1 MIKGYQ
7 ERLLKIYDGIREHEL
22 KSLESRKEEIDKVLP
37 EALNIEAEIG
47 KLCIQVS
54 ISAFKD
60 IDNRELYLKNLKEKI
75 TDLRM
80 KKSELLV
87 SHNYPMDYL
96 TLKYQC
102 EKCRDTGFII
112 NKKCDCYFNK
122 LVKLYYENSD
132 MKEVLKVRGF
142 NNFNLDYF
150 DVHKINNL
158 ESPRKNMEKN
168 LSTAMN
174 FIRNFNDSD
183 ENLLFYGTAGTGKT
197 YLSQCVAKELLD
209 KGILV
214 VYRTCDDLMK
224 DLKEIKFNN
233 NHTLENLIVNC
244 DLLII
249 DDLGTE
255 QMTDF
260 TRTEFFN
267 ILNKKLIKK
276 KKMLIS
282 TNLSLEDLLKNYYDR
297 ITSRLLGE
305 FTLSKFYGEDLRIKL
320 NLRKNKS

>member
-7 ERLLKIYDGIREHEL
+7 ERLLKIYDTIREKEA
-22 KSLESRKEEIDKVLP
+22 KALEARKEEIQEKLP
-37 EALNIEAEIG
+37 EVLDIEREIG

-60 IDNRELYLKNLKEKI
+60 IDNREQHLNNLREKI

-80 KKSELLV
+80 QKSELLV
-87 SHNYPMDYL
+87 SHGYPMDYL
-96 TLKYQC
+96 NLKYHC
-102 EKCRDTGFII
+102 EKCKDTGFIL
-112 NKKCDCYFNK
+112 NQRCECFYRK
-122 LVKLYYENSD
+122 LVDLYYENSEL
-132 MKEVLKVRGF
+132 KEVLQVRNF
-142 NNFNLDYF
+142 NNFALNYF
-150 DVHKINNL
+150 DSHKSNNL

-174 FIRNFNDSD
+174 FIKNFNNSD

-197 YLSQCVAKELLD
+197 YLSQCIAKELLD
-209 KGILV
+209 KGVLV
-214 VYRTCDDLMK
+214 VYRTADDLIK
-224 DLKEIKFNN
+224 DLKEIRFDNN
-233 NHTLENLIVNC
+233 TTLENLIVNC

-255 QMTDF
+255 QMNDF
-260 TRTEFFN
+260 SRTEFFN
-267 ILNKKLIKK
+267 LLNRKLLKK

-305 FTLSKFYGEDLRIKL
+305 FTLNKFYGDDLRIKL
-320 NLRKNKS
+320 NLKKGRA